1 MSNALSTISRGVI
14 RGSKLSGPRCV
25 LNFSTLPITDT
36 TGRHTITN
44 FGVTVASSEAIFSN
58 PASPPSSNHLE
69 TEISSDFSLANTDFE
84 ISFRLTVTSI
94 LLRTQQNILVFKQSS
109 NTFFRFHTNSTGSFG
124 YDVLVGGVST
134 SNDNS
139 LSTFNDGVSYLIKIT
154 CTNGVMKITMDG
166 FNVFSAIN
174 VSNIGYCS
182 LLLGALGDGVTTTP
196 FDGKIKDFTFIK
208 RHKVTSLNF
217 DVFPFL
223 DSIGKNKVSAIG
235 TVTQVSG
242 KASFSNPTNVGVPNH
257 LKVSPKNVYNLQRY
271 FNLQSDFDF
280 SFDFS
285 FTSFKTSGQY
295 LACIQ
300 DPNDIS
306 FANGYLAIYSY
317 NFGSGY
323 TLRIEASNVLGT
335 NGATVLSTGTNYSA
349 RLEKRGLTYS
359 LYLNNVLQSSC
370 TITSGQMP
378 DLKTRALYLGAI
390 NTLSGSGM
398 DGTLDN
404 VVFEDR

>member
-1 MSNALSTISRGVI
+1 MSNVISAISRGVI

-25 LNFSTLPITDT
+25 LDFSTLPITDT

-69 TEISSDFSLANTDFE
+69 TKISPDFSLVNTDFE
-84 ISFRLTVTSI
+84 ISFRLTVTSR
-94 LLRTQQNILVFKQSS
+94 LLRTQQDILVFKQSS
-109 NTFFRFHTNSTGSFG
+109 STLFRFHTNSTGSFG
-124 YDVLVGGVST
+124 YDVIIGGVNT
-134 SNDNS
+134 LNDNS

-154 CTNGVMKITMDG
+154 CTNGIMKITMDG
-166 FNVFSAIN
+166 YNVFSFIN
-174 VSNIGYCS
+174 VQSIGPSS
-182 LLLGALGDGVTTTP
+182 LVLGASGDGGTTTP
-196 FDGKIKDFTFIK
+196 FDGKIRDFTFVK
-208 RHKVTSLNF
+208 KHKVASLNF

-223 DSIGKNKVSAIG
+223 DATGKNDVSTIG
-235 TVTQVSG
+235 TVNQVSG
-242 KASFSNPTNVGVPNH
+242 KASFSNPTNVGTPNH
-257 LKVSPKNVYNLQRY
+257 LKVSPKNTYNLQRY
-271 FNLQSDFDF
+271 FSLQSDFDF

-285 FTSFKTSGQY
+285 FTSFKASGQY
-295 LACIQ
+295 LAGIQ
-300 DPNDIS
+300 DPNDTI

-317 NFGSGY
+317 NPGSGY
-323 TLRIEASNVLGT
+323 ILRIEASGVLGT

-359 LYLNNVLQSSC
+359 IYLNEVLQSSC

-378 DLKTRALYLGAI
+378 DLKTRVLYLGALSV
-390 NTLSGSGM
+390 LSGI